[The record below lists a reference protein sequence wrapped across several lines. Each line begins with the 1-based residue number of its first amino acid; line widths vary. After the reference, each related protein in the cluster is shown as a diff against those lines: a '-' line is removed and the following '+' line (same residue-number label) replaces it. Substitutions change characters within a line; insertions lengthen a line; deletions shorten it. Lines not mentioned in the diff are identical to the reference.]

1 MTDLSPKRREFL
13 LTIGA
18 APLAAR
24 ESTQTAPAAGQRI
37 GVGLIGCGGRGS
49 WLGQVPRQLKEQGVN
64 VDLVGVCDLYQ
75 PRRERAAA
83 KLGAKEY
90 KTTRELLN
98 NPEVNAVIIAT
109 PDRMHVYNALEAV
122 RAGRDVYCEK
132 PLTHWTQ
139 FDKLK
144 ELVREVRA
152 RKTIFQVGA
161 QLIADPQWD
170 RGQELIRKGA
180 IGKVVHAQTGYFRH
194 SDGGERMPIGD
205 PNARPGPDLDWETWQ
220 GDAPRREFTV
230 SRFFQ
235 WRMYMD
241 YAGGPITDLHVH
253 PFTRVAKLLDLGFP
267 TKAAALGGKFYYNGE
282 REVPDTADVILE
294 YPQGLT
300 VSALGTVV
308 NETGGMATVIRGSEG
323 TVTFSGKEG
332 QGLSFEPQP
341 GSKGGAFEVTSLNYD
356 LAHQRDFYE
365 AVRTR
370 RQPRGNI
377 ELGYRVQ
384 VAMIMAMQ
392 SLAGGKIAHFDLATE
407 TIQLG

>member
-1 MTDLSPKRREFL
+1 MKPKRREFFFTL
-13 LTIGA
+13 GA
-18 APLAAR
+18 APLAAGAA
-24 ESTQTAPAAGQRI
+24 QTAPAAKRI
-37 GVGLIGCGGRGS
+37 GVGLIGAGGRGS
-49 WLGQVPRQLKEQGVN
+49 WLGQVPRQLQEQGAN
-64 VDLVGVCDLYQ
+64 VELIGVCDLYQ

-90 KTTRELLN
+90 KTTRELLS
-98 NPEVNAVIIAT
+98 NPEVEAVIIAS

-122 RAGRDVYCEK
+122 RAGKDVYCEK

-170 RGQELIRKGA
+170 RGEELIRKGT

-194 SDGGERMPIGD
+194 SDAGERMPIDD
-205 PNARPGPDLDWETWQ
+205 PNARPGPDLDWEAWQ
-220 GDAPRREFTV
+220 GDAPRKPFTV

-253 PFTRVAKLLDLGFP
+253 PFTRVAKLLNLGFP
-267 TKAAALGGKFYYNGE
+267 KKAAAFGGKFYYNGE

-294 YPQGLT
+294 YEGLT

-308 NETGGMATVIRGSEG
+308 NDTGGMATVIRGSEG

-341 GSKGGAFEVTSLNYD
+341 GSKGRAFEVGTLNYD

-370 RQPRGNI
+370 RQPRGNL

-392 SLAGGKIAHFDLATE
+392 SLVSGKVAHFDAASE
-407 TIQLG
+407 TIHLG